1 MVADCMRRIGANYH
15 YSVRQVKK
23 NEEFI
28 VRERIA
34 NALIEDPSRSF
45 WAEVK
50 KNVIVSQV
58 TALLLTGVL
67 MRHPLLSSLRPNI
80 TVCTTASCLM
90 RMRCSILLVIL
101 MGR

>member
-1 MVADCMRRIGANYH
+1 MRRTRANYH

-50 KNVIVSQV
+50 QIRHYKSSNSIIVDGCTNEAAIAQLCVQISQFV
-58 TALLLTGVL
+58 QQ
-67 MRHPLLSSLRPNI
+67 R
-80 TVCTTASCLM
+80 
-90 RMRCSILLVIL
+90 LV
-101 MGR
+101 